1 MTDGIGFFTESTP
14 EKCYGMT
21 IFAEKHC
28 ALASS
33 LHFSMKGYRLSK
45 HLRLSWDASVAS
57 EFYNC
62 IFA

>member
-1 MTDGIGFFTESTP
+1 MTT
-14 EKCYGMT
+14 
-21 IFAEKHC
+21 FAEKHC

-57 EFYNC
+57 EFYN
-62 IFA
+62 

>member
-1 MTDGIGFFTESTP
+1 MTT
-14 EKCYGMT
+14 
-21 IFAEKHC
+21 FAEKHC

-45 HLRLSWDASVAS
+45 HLRLSWDTSVAS
-57 EFYNC
+57 EFYNS